1 MIKKNSVQIDE
12 MKEPEEKVSSSM
24 AKSVYYIV
32 ASISLERFCTA
43 GILSMSPLYIV
54 KIKVNR
60 TRSKGQNEDNE
71 IVLIDENSIEIVI
84 ILLRLF

>member
-12 MKEPEEKVSSSM
+12 MKEPEEKVSSSL

-43 GILSMSPLYIV
+43 GILSMSTL
-54 KIKVNR
+54 
-60 TRSKGQNEDNE
+60 
-71 IVLIDENSIEIVI
+71 
-84 ILLRLF
+84 